1 MKNGILA
8 IDKPEGISSARVVSR
23 VKKTLGAKK
32 VGHTGTLDPF
42 ATGVLL
48 CAINKGTKISSYF
61 LGGTKKY
68 KTRIHLG
75 IETDTYDSTGKI
87 QSEISFEGVQALDE
101 EKIRE
106 TVASF
111 KGPQDQIPPIYSA
124 LKHQGQPL
132 YKLARQG
139 KKITKPARP
148 IEIFDIHIDTIELPY
163 VDIEVA
169 CSTGTY
175 IRSLGY
181 DIGKKLGCGAHL
193 STLCRTQSSAFRI
206 EDAISLDAFEQLDK
220 PSAEQKIIPLSRCL
234 DFMPKVVVGEDL
246 VKKIKH
252 GQQLFI
258 EEVGAFGNDLKQQI
272 CVTDKNNEAL
282 AIIQQDETLDQYNYS
297 CVFIA

>member
-8 IDKPEGISSARVVSR
+8 IHKPEGISSARVVSR
-23 VKKTLGAKK
+23 VKKALGAKK
-32 VGHTGTLDPF
+32 VGHTGTFDPF

-61 LGGTKKY
+61 LGGKKRY

-75 IETDTYDSTGKI
+75 IETDTYDLTGKI
-87 QSEISFEGVQALDE
+87 ESETSIEYVQAIEE

-106 TVASF
+106 TIASF
-111 KGPQDQIPPIYSA
+111 MGPQDQIPPAYSA

-139 KKITKPARP
+139 KKIIKPARS
-148 IEIFDIHIDTIELPY
+148 IEIFDIQIDAIELPY
-163 VDIEVA
+163 IDIDVA

-206 EDAISLDAFEQLDK
+206 EDAIPLDAFEQLDK
-220 PSAEQKIIPLSRCL
+220 TSAEQIITPLSTCL
-234 DFMPKVVVGEDL
+234 DFMPKVIVGEHL

-252 GQQLFI
+252 GQKLFSEEI
-258 EEVGAFGNDLKQQI
+258 ETSDINLKKQIRVMDKDNEV
-272 CVTDKNNEAL
+272 L
-282 AIIQQDETLDQYNYS
+282 AIIQRDQTLDHYNYS
-297 CVFIA
+297 CVFIS